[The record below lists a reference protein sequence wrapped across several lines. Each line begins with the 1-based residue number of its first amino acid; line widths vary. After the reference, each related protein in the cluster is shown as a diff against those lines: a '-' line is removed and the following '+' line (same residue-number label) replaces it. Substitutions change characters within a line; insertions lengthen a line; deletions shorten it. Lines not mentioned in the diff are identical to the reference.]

1 MVDEAQRT
9 FDELEDLGCPRSVK
23 SFNAL
28 LTVFVECGEFDRVL
42 KAVEEL
48 PESISLNGISY
59 NILIKANC
67 AKGEILISDYWFWI
81 QFSSLIS

>member
-1 MVDEAQRT
+1 MSLRSSQRT
-9 FDELEDLGCPRSVK
+9 EVRRNRSVK

-42 KAVEEL
+42 KAVEEF
-48 PESISLNGISY
+48 PESLSLNGISY

-67 AKGEILISDYWFWI
+67 AKGEILIGDYGFWI